1 MFRDRFP
8 LSWLY
13 HRNSD
18 SMAERTFDPMDA
30 DLCETKEYDDVPLV
44 RLPPPLKPGADLAE
58 LIERRQSCRRF
69 ARLPLRLP
77 ELSTILKQSYGL
89 GRAKV
94 IDGFERCRRPVP
106 SAGALYPLEV
116 YVIVNSIDGLESG
129 ICHYGLIDHSLERLT
144 DTPVHSQTISRLFL
158 DQECVA
164 DAAAIIVMTA
174 VFARTMR
181 KYGDRGYRYIL
192 LEAGHVGQNL
202 MLSCGTLGL
211 ATLAL
216 GGFLDGPLA
225 DLLKIDVETEMPVY
239 AVAVGRE

>member
-18 SMAERTFDPMDA
+18 TMAERTFDPMDA

-44 RLPPPLKPGADLAE
+44 RLPPPLKPAADLAE
-58 LIERRQSCRRF
+58 LIERRQSYRQF

-89 GRAKV
+89 GRAAV

-116 YVIVNSIDGLESG
+116 YVIVNSIDGVESG

-144 DTPVHSQTISRLFL
+144 DTPVRSETISQLFL

-164 DAAAIIVMTA
+164 DAAVIVIITA
-174 VFARTMR
+174 VPARTMR

-202 MLSCGTLGL
+202 MLSCGALGL
-211 ATLAL
+211 ATIAL

-225 DLLKIDVETEMPVY
+225 DLLKIDVETEMPIY
-239 AVAVGRE
+239 ALAVGRP

>member
-8 LSWLY
+8 LSWLH

-18 SMAERTFDPMDA
+18 AMAERNFDQMDA

-44 RLPPPLKPGADLAE
+44 RLPPPLKPAADLGE
-58 LIERRQSCRRF
+58 VIERRQSCRQF

-77 ELSTILKQSYGL
+77 ELSTILRQSYGL
-89 GRAKV
+89 GHAEL
-94 IDGFERCRRPVP
+94 IDGFERYRRPVP

-116 YVIVNSIDGLESG
+116 YLIVNSIDGLESG
-129 ICHYGLIDHSLERLT
+129 VCHYGLIDHSLERLT
-144 DTPVHSQTISRLFL
+144 DTSVRSEVISQLFL

-164 DAAAIIVMTA
+164 DAAAIVVITA

-192 LEAGHVGQNL
+192 FEAGHVAQNL
-202 MLSCGTLGL
+202 MLSCGMLGL

-225 DLLKIDVETEMPVY
+225 DLLGVDVEIEMPVY
-239 AVAVGRE
+239 AVAVGRQ